1 MNAKTVKIEV
11 FGKVQGVFYRASTK
25 EKAIELGL
33 TGKVKN
39 MNDGSVYIEATGNLE
54 KLNELLEWCHVGPKF
69 ANVTSVNSEWVEEPS
84 NYDDFRIEYE

>member
-39 MNDGSVYIEATGNLE
+39 MNDGSVYIEATGNRE
-54 KLNELLEWCHVGPKF
+54 KLNELLEWCHTGPKF
-69 ANVTSVNSEWVEEPS
+69 ADVTSVHNEWIEEPS
-84 NYDDFRIEYE
+84 NYDDFRIEY